1 MTSAPEEVH
10 RALDHALRADRGRL
24 IAALSSAIGNFALAE
39 DCLQGAIETALETW
53 GKTGVPQSPNGWLLQ
68 VARRRSI
75 DDARRGTKF
84 NERRAE
90 ITMVLGG
97 NDMSPED
104 RLTQIPDERLRLMF
118 TCCHP
123 ALDGDA
129 QVALTLRA
137 IGGLTTAE
145 VARAFLVQ
153 PATMAARITRAK
165 AKIAGANIPFARA
178 DVSERDARLAAVLR
192 VIYLIYNE
200 GYATASGDQQLRL
213 DLCEEALFL
222 ARLVVQLAPDA
233 PEPQG
238 LLALILFSHARRHA
252 RGVGDF
258 VPLSEQDRGL
268 WDQAM
273 ITEADQ
279 VLQAVLRT
287 GQVGPYQI
295 QAAIH
300 GLHAQAPCGDST
312 DWTQIAGLY
321 AVLYRIN
328 PTDVVALNLAVA
340 QSYGSNLTAGRDA
353 VLALENRMAGY
364 QPYFAALADIEARLG
379 NLDAAKAAYSKAIA
393 LSGVSGEKRFLEH
406 RLNALNGS

>member
-39 DCLQGAIETALETW
+39 DCLQGAIETALATW
-53 GKTGVPQSPNGWLLQ
+53 GKTGVPRSPNGWLLQ
-68 VARRRSI
+68 VARRRAI
-75 DDARRGTKF
+75 DDARRGTRF

-90 ITMVLGG
+90 ITMVLG
-97 NDMSPED
+97 DTDIPPEE

-145 VARAFLVQ
+145 VARAFLV
-153 PATMAARITRAK
+153 PTATMAARITRAK
-165 AKIAGANIPFARA
+165 AKIVGANIPFAAA
-178 DVSERDARLAAVLR
+178 DISDRDARLAAVLR

-200 GYATASGDQQLRL
+200 GYATGSGAQQLRL
-213 DLCEEALFL
+213 DLCQEALFL

-233 PEPQG
+233 SEPCG
-238 LLALILFSHARRHA
+238 LLALILFSHARRDA
-252 RGVGDF
+252 RHGDF
-258 VPLSEQDRGL
+258 VALSDQDRGL
-268 WDQAM
+268 WDDAM
-273 ITEADQ
+273 IAEADQ
-279 VLQAVLRT
+279 ILQAALRR
-287 GQVGPYQI
+287 GQAGPYQI

-300 GLHAQAPCGDST
+300 GLHAQSTGADDT
-312 DWTQIAGLY
+312 DWPQIAGLY
-321 AVLYRIN
+321 AVLYRMT

-340 QSYGSNLTAGRDA
+340 QSYGFCLTAGRTA
-353 VLALENRMAGY
+353 VLALGDRMGGY
-364 QPYFAALADIEARLG
+364 QPYYAALADIEARLG
-379 NLDAAKAAYSKAIA
+379 HVDAAVAAYQRAID
-393 LSGVSGEKRFLEH
+393 LSGVDGEKRFLRH
-406 RLNALNGS
+406 RMQTLIGS

>member
-68 VARRRSI
+68 VARRRAI
-75 DDARRGTKF
+75 DDARRGTRF

-90 ITMVLGG
+90 ITMVLGD
-97 NDMSPED
+97 NDISPED
-104 RLTQIPDERLRLMF
+104 RLTHIPDERLRLMF

-145 VARAFLVQ
+145 VARAFLV
-153 PATMAARITRAK
+153 PTATMAARITRAK
-165 AKIAGANIPFARA
+165 AKIAGANIPFATA
-178 DVSERDARLAAVLR
+178 DISERDGRLAAVLR

-200 GYATASGDQQLRL
+200 GYAAASGDQQLRL
-213 DLCEEALFL
+213 DLCDEAMFL

-233 PEPQG
+233 TEPRG

-252 RGVGDF
+252 RDGGNF
-258 VPLSEQDRGL
+258 VPLSDQDRGL
-268 WDQAM
+268 WDQTM
-273 ITEADQ
+273 IAEGDHI
-279 VLQAVLRT
+279 LQQTLRL
-287 GQVGPYQI
+287 GQAGPYQI

-300 GLHAQAPCGDST
+300 GLHAQSAHSDET
-312 DWTQIAGLY
+312 DWAQIAGLY
-321 AVLYRIN
+321 AVLYRMT
-328 PTDVVALNLAVA
+328 PSDVVALNLAVA
-340 QSYGSNLTAGRDA
+340 QSYAMGLASGRDA
-353 VLALENRMAGY
+353 VLALADRMRTY

-379 NLDAAKAAYSKAIA
+379 NVDAATAAYERAII
-393 LSGVSGEKRFLEH
+393 LSGVEGEKRFLERRMH
-406 RLNALNGS
+406 ELTVS